1 MTHDSLCTWIVQTV
15 SNASFH
21 VRPSVSQTHIM
32 VCGPLMSGTVL
43 RLSERLLLAYSTQ
56 FDANKIVHCF
66 LLLKVLFIFGFTES
80 SLLCVPFPLVSGGGG
95 HSLVV
100 VLTAV
105 VSFVAEHRLSS
116 GGRPAYLLRG
126 MWDPP
131 GTGIEPVSPS
141 WAGKFSTTRPPGKS
155 LHVFLKST
163 DSSFHP
169 PCWANWLDMTG
180 TQQRAPGVRQ
190 NQR

>member
-1 MTHDSLCTWIVQTV
+1 
-15 SNASFH
+15 
-21 VRPSVSQTHIM
+21 
-32 VCGPLMSGTVL
+32 MSGTVL

-105 VSFVAEHRLSS
+105 VSFVAEHGLSS

-131 GTGIEPVSPS
+131 EQGLNLCPLHGQANSQPLDRQGSPS
-141 WAGKFSTTRPPGKS
+141 MF
-155 LHVFLKST
+155 FL
-163 DSSFHP
+163 
-169 PCWANWLDMTG
+169 
-180 TQQRAPGVRQ
+180 
-190 NQR
+190 NQRIHLFIRRAGLTGWI